1 MVINLKKNLGD
12 LIRYK
17 RMDCGY
23 STQELADKI
32 GVSAGSINNIENAKT
47 DTFNLKLLN
56 DLSDALD
63 IDLCLVLSKKHIN
76 QNYSINHIKIN
87 EDIANKYNELIYR
100 DQSTT

>member
-1 MVINLKKNLGD
+1 MSPDYSVIGRRIQNARLEQNLK
-12 LIRYK
+12 
-17 RMDCGY
+17 
-23 STQELADKI
+23 QEELADKI